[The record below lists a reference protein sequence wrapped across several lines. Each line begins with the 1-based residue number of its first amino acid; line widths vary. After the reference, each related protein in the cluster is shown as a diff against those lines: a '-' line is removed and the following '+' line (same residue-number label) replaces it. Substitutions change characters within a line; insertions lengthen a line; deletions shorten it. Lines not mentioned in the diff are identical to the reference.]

1 MYPKLGMAEDT
12 EAKEMN
18 DEKIS
23 LRIEADELERIDAYL
38 AEHPEEGSR
47 SLFVKNCI
55 RERLNR
61 DAGTPAVASKAG
73 NVVVTVELPGKLAAA
88 IDAAV
93 DEEYYADAS
102 DYIRTVLRDKMSGLR
117 EKSDKAIDA
126 AAQRAEPGSR

>member
-1 MYPKLGMAEDT
+1 
-12 EAKEMN
+12 MN

-61 DAGTPAVASKAG
+61 DAGAPVVATKAG
-73 NVVVTVELPGKLAAA
+73 SVTISVELPGKLAAA
-88 IDAAV
+88 VEAAV
-93 DEEYYADAS
+93 SEEYYTDVS
-102 DYIRTVLRDKMSGLR
+102 DYIRTVLRDRMSGLR
-117 EKSDKAIDA
+117 QKSDLAVDA
-126 AAQRAEPGSR
+126 AAQRAEPGAR

>member
-1 MYPKLGMAEDT
+1 MYPKLGMAEGT

-23 LRIEADELERIDAYL
+23 LRIDGDELERIDAYL
-38 AEHPEEGSR
+38 AAHPEEGSR

-61 DAGTPAVASKAG
+61 DAGTPAVATKAG
-73 NVVVTVELPGKLAAA
+73 CVTIAVELPGKLAAA
-88 IDAAV
+88 VEAAV
-93 DEEYYADAS
+93 SEEYYTDVS
-102 DYIRTVLRDKMSGLR
+102 DYIRMVLRERMSGLR
-117 EKSDKAIDA
+117 EQANVAIDA

>member
-1 MYPKLGMAEDT
+1 MAEDT

-61 DAGTPAVASKAG
+61 DAGTPAVATKAG
-73 NVVVTVELPGKLAAA
+73 CVTIAVELPGKLAAA
-88 IDAAV
+88 VEAAV
-93 DEEYYADAS
+93 SEEYYTDVS
-102 DYIRTVLRDKMSGLR
+102 DYIRMVLRERMSGLR
-117 EKSDKAIDA
+117 EQANVAIDA

>member
-1 MYPKLGMAEDT
+1 
-12 EAKEMN
+12 MN

-23 LRIEADELERIDAYL
+23 LRIEADELLRIDAYL
-38 AEHPEEGSR
+38 ADHPEEGSR

-73 NVVVTVELPGKLAAA
+73 CVTITVELPGKLAAA
-88 IDAAV
+88 VEAAV
-93 DEEYYADAS
+93 AEEYYSDVS
-102 DYIRTVLRDKMSGLR
+102 DYIKSVLRDRMSGLR